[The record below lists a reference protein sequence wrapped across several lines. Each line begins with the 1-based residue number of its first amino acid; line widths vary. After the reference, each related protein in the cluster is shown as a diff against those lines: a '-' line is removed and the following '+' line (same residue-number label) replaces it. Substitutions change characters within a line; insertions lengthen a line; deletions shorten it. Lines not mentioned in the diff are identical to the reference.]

1 MNRSEFPAKIKITA
15 FHRAKGYCEN
25 ALCQAKLWTGKFAYD
40 HVVPC
45 ELGGDASLANCQVLC
60 DGCHKVK
67 TRNDQANIGKARRR
81 ERKHLGIKKRS
92 RFACARSGPFKQK
105 IGGGVVRRVPAG

>member
-1 MNRSEFPAKIKITA
+1 MRRDEFPAKVKLAA
-15 FHRAKGYCEN
+15 FQRANGYCEN

-40 HVVPC
+40 HVIPC
-45 ELGGDASLANCQVLC
+45 ELGGDAGIRNCQVLC
-60 DGCHKVK
+60 LVCHAEK
-67 TRNDQANIGKARRR
+67 TRNDQADIGKARRR

-105 IGGGVVRRVPAG
+105 IDGSVVRRVPAG